1 MPVLTNRTQA
11 CKMFELV
18 PLFLQLLFLNSDE
31 SKLPRVTDIIIII
44 IIVVVMCH
52 CHRDFRVVAFLRI
65 LAALTRLDDHVG
77 KLFDL
82 GCVANIVEDGQ
93 WLQILGHAARGSR
106 SFRIYGI
113 VQTEDLGML
122 SV

>member
-11 CKMFELV
+11 SKCLNEYRF
-18 PLFLQLLFLNSDE
+18 FSNFFFLNTDE
-31 SKLPRVTDIIIII
+31 SKFPHVTDIIIV
-44 IIVVVMCH
+44 IVVVMCH

-93 WLQILGHAARGSR
+93 WLQILGHTARGSR
-106 SFRIYGI
+106 SFGIYGI